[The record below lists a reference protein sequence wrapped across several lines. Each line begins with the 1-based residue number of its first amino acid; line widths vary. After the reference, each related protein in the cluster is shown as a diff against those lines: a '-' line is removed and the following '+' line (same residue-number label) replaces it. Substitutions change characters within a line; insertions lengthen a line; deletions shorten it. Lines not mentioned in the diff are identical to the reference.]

1 MFVYVCKLDG
11 SAARARIKAG
21 SELDAAETF
30 VARLYQRYGELGG
43 KPTGSNELDFDLGVT
58 VRVRAAAAPRRLER
72 RFRVRVALVPNAV
85 GEEV

>member
-11 SAARARIKAG
+11 ADASARIKAG

-30 VARLYQRYGELGG
+30 VGRLHQRHGG
-43 KPTGSNELDFDLGVT
+43 QTGSPAGDHELDFDLGVT

-72 RFRVRVALVPNAV
+72 RFRVRVVLVPQPV